1 MLRILIILAILS
13 FSTDAD
19 AQKKE
24 LSEAKTYLKKN
35 TSLDKAENL
44 VRKAILMP
52 GLKDKNEAYTL
63 LSDIMRRQYE
73 TCNEKLYLKQLSD
86 TASLFPALR
95 KMYAA
100 YEQLDSV
107 ESIPDSKGNIRTKS
121 RKKNAEFLNR
131 FRPNLFSGALYSLN
145 KKNYQEAFD
154 CIETYLGCHSLPM
167 FSSLDLTKSDT
178 LRYRA
183 AYLGVLAAYNMKNHA
198 GVRKYQRDAL
208 NYEPQRHNIIALL
221 YESYM
226 QQKDTVT
233 AVAYLREG
241 FRRHSEYPFFFPR
254 LVDHYSSRNKLD
266 TVKAIVD
273 KAIEIEPGNMFYR
286 LAKNIVQLNMGEYDD
301 CVALGDSLIHNND
314 KLAEAYYNVGTAYF
328 NKAVKREKTGNES
341 RQKRKEVN
349 SLYEKS
355 MPYLER
361 YRILRQ
367 KELERWAPMLYTIY
381 LNLNKGKEFDEID
394 SLIKKHS
401 NNRKKD

>member
-145 KKNYQEAFD
+145 KKKV
-154 CIETYLGCHSLPM
+154 S
-167 FSSLDLTKSDT
+167 
-178 LRYRA
+178 
-183 AYLGVLAAYNMKNHA
+183 
-198 GVRKYQRDAL
+198 
-208 NYEPQRHNIIALL
+208 
-221 YESYM
+221 
-226 QQKDTVT
+226 
-233 AVAYLREG
+233 
-241 FRRHSEYPFFFPR
+241 
-254 LVDHYSSRNKLD
+254 
-266 TVKAIVD
+266 
-273 KAIEIEPGNMFYR
+273 
-286 LAKNIVQLNMGEYDD
+286 
-301 CVALGDSLIHNND
+301 
-314 KLAEAYYNVGTAYF
+314 
-328 NKAVKREKTGNES
+328 
-341 RQKRKEVN
+341 
-349 SLYEKS
+349 
-355 MPYLER
+355 
-361 YRILRQ
+361 
-367 KELERWAPMLYTIY
+367 
-381 LNLNKGKEFDEID
+381 
-394 SLIKKHS
+394 
-401 NNRKKD
+401 

>member
-1 MLRILIILAILS
+1 M
-13 FSTDAD
+13 
-19 AQKKE
+19 
-24 LSEAKTYLKKN
+24 
-35 TSLDKAENL
+35 
-44 VRKAILMP
+44 
-52 GLKDKNEAYTL
+52 
-63 LSDIMRRQYE
+63 
-73 TCNEKLYLKQLSD
+73 
-86 TASLFPALR
+86 
-95 KMYAA
+95 
-100 YEQLDSV
+100 
-107 ESIPDSKGNIRTKS
+107 
-121 RKKNAEFLNR
+121 
-131 FRPNLFSGALYSLN
+131 
-145 KKNYQEAFD
+145 
-154 CIETYLGCHSLPM
+154 
-167 FSSLDLTKSDT
+167 
-178 LRYRA
+178 
-183 AYLGVLAAYNMKNHA
+183 
-198 GVRKYQRDAL
+198 

-221 YESYM
+221 YENYM

-367 KELERWAPMLYTIY
+367 KEQERWAPMLYTIY
-381 LNLNKGKEFDEID
+381 LNLNKGEEFDEID